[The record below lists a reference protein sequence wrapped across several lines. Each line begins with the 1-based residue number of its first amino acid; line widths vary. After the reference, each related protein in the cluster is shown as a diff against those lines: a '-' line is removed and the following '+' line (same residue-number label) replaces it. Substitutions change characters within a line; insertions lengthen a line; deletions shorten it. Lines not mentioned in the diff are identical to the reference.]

1 MSRAPEWLYGSDR
14 LFAMLF
20 AGFAIELIFVGLPG
34 FQQVLGLSRAVTVH
48 VVARADRRLN
58 RLKRSR
64 RSCKMW
70 GALILVFLVPL
81 AAVAGI
87 YGVEFYRSLAD
98 GWIIG
103 AFLIATC
110 VGLQRPVFT
119 AGALHRATARKS
131 VGKVRS

>member
-1 MSRAPEWLYGSDR
+1 MSLAPEWLYDSDR

-20 AGFAIELIFVGLPG
+20 AGFAIERIFVGLPR
-34 FQQVLGLSRAVTVH
+34 FQKVLGLSRAVTVR

-70 GALILVFLVPL
+70 GALILVFMVLL
-81 AAVAGI
+81 AAVAGM
-87 YGVEFYRSLAD
+87 YGVEFYRSVAD